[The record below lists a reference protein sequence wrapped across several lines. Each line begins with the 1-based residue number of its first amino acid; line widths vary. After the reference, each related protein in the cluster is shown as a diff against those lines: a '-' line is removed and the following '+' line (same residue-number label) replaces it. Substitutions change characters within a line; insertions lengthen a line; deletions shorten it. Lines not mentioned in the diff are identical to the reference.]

1 MKIKLFKKNMK
12 IKDWKKLLKSQ
23 MNIKYYFIY
32 ILGKV
37 ELKNNFLTEHDL
49 HALGAVQFG
58 FKWPRYWKYGLNW
71 Q

>member
-1 MKIKLFKKNMK
+1 
-12 IKDWKKLLKSQ
+12 

-58 FKWPRYWKYGLNW
+58 FK
-71 Q
+71 